1 MTSVPQGSG
10 HREPSGAS
18 SEEGAVRRALLVV
31 VSGPSGV
38 GKGTV
43 VDRLLELLPSVAASV
58 SVTTRPPRPE
68 EVEGDDY
75 YFVDDEAF
83 NQLIATGQLLEWAS
97 VHRAR
102 YGTPRRWVEERLAEG
117 VDVLLEI
124 DVQGALQVRREVSDA
139 LLILLA
145 PPTREELARRL
156 RTRGTESAQERAAR
170 LEAAQAELDAAPAFD
185 RVVINDELDRC
196 VEEIAGILRRVRL

>member
-1 MTSVPQGSG
+1 MTPVPQGSG

-18 SEEGAVRRALLVV
+18 SDDRSVRRGLLIV

-43 VDRLLELLPSVAASV
+43 VQRLLQCLPGVEASV

-75 YFVDDEAF
+75 RFVDDEAF
-83 NQLIATGQLLEWAS
+83 DQLVATGQLLEWAS
-97 VHRAR
+97 VHGAR
-102 YGTPRRWVEERLAEG
+102 YGTPRRWVEQRLSEG

-124 DVQGALQVRREVSDA
+124 DVQGALQVRRKMSDA
-139 LLILLA
+139 LLIFLA
-145 PPTREELARRL
+145 PPTLDELALRL
-156 RTRGTESAQERAAR
+156 RLRGTESAQERAAR
-170 LEAAQAELDAAPAFD
+170 LETAQAELGAAPAFD

-196 VEEIAGILRRVRL
+196 VEEVAGILRPMRL